1 MILMVCVAVI
11 RLIGYR
17 EWTENMGSDRE
28 YIIQDVQARLH
39 REVSNFYSLKGG
51 FAHPL
56 RYDLMVGI
64 GGLEVEDYKE
74 LLKILTN
81 TSPVPASIGL
91 ACDSSPLKAQRY
103 ASRNAFKAKPWSIV
117 GVNNEHGDVV
127 AAHIDVVDSS
137 RDVYETSAYDSYL
150 KIIKLYS
157 KIAYIVEKLG
167 GLTFYQGGDNIIA
180 FISNPHDAEGI
191 LTVNSVKLRIGVGIA
206 ESSRKAIALAS
217 QALDKLR
224 KEQYEGVLIF
234 ENRGLKQD

>member
-1 MILMVCVAVI
+1 MVCVAVI

-28 YIIQDVQARLH
+28 YIIQDIQAKLH
-39 REVSNFYSLKGG
+39 REISNFFSLKGE

-64 GGLEVEDYKE
+64 GGLRIKDYKE

-91 ACDSSPLKAQRY
+91 ANDNSPLKAQRY
-103 ASRNAFKAKPWSIV
+103 ASRNAFNAKPWSII
-117 GVNNEHGDVV
+117 GVNNGYRNVI
-127 AAHIDVVDSS
+127 AAHIDIVNSS
-137 RDVYETSAYDSYL
+137 KDVYETSAYDSYL
-150 KIIKLYS
+150 KIIKFYN
-157 KIAYIVEKLG
+157 KIAYMVEKLG

-180 FISNPHDAEGI
+180 FISNPCDAKRI
-191 LTVNSVKLRIGVGIA
+191 LTINNIKLRIGVGIA
-206 ESSRKAIALAS
+206 KSSRKAIAFAS

-224 KEQYEGVLIF
+224 KEQYEGVLIV
-234 ENRGLKQD
+234 ENEEGKQN